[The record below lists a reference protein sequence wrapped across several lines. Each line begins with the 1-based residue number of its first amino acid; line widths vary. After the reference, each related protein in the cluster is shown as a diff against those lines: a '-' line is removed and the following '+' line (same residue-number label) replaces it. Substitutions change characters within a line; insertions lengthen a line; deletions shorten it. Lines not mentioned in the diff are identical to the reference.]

1 MGKQK
6 LLFLAISFLSVV
18 GLILASYLL
27 YNFYNQKPALFCD
40 ISDKV
45 NCQAVIS
52 GSLATFA
59 GVPVAIV
66 GLVGYAFILFA
77 GLTYRRRLA
86 FWVSVFG
93 MIFCLRLTILEIFFI
108 KVICPICIACQII
121 MALIFLISSFLLLKR
136 ND

>member
-1 MGKQK
+1 MGKRK
-6 LLFLAISFLSVV
+6 LLFLVISFLSVI

-27 YNFYNQKPALFCD
+27 YNFYNQKPALLCD
-40 ISDKV
+40 INDKV

-59 GVPVAIV
+59 GIPVALV
-66 GLVGYAFILFA
+66 GLVGYAFLLFA

-86 FWVSVFG
+86 FGVSVFG
-93 MIFCLRLTILEIFFI
+93 MIFCLRLTILEVFFI
-108 KVICPICIACQII
+108 KVICPVCLACQII